1 MNEHLQQFLHYIEYE
16 RGYAANT
23 LSAYQSD
30 LEQLR
35 GHLIQNEGLTSWEQL
50 SPTLLESYVEVLQER
65 QYSTATIARKVAAGR
80 SFLNFLYAE
89 GVLSTDLSEWLQQP
103 KVGRRLPHTLT
114 QEEIAHLMEIVSED
128 ETPLGLR
135 DQALLEILYATGI
148 RATEAAALTLG
159 DIDFEASTLRCM
171 GKGSKER
178 IIPLHR
184 VARAALRRY
193 IEESRPFLLR
203 DTKEKT
209 LFVNHSGQP
218 LTRQGLWY
226 IIQQYGQ
233 AAELEGLTPHNLR
246 HTFATHLLDGGADL
260 REVQQFLG
268 HASIS
273 TTQIYTEVSN
283 RRKRTAYDRA
293 HPRAFQKTED
303 NQSQT

>member
-1 MNEHLQQFLHYIEYE
+1 MDEHLRQFLHYIEYE

-30 LEQLR
+30 LEQFRDYLK
-35 GHLIQNEGLTSWEQL
+35 EGEGMTRWGEL
-50 SPTLLESYVEVLQER
+50 SATCLESYVEMLQQK
-65 QYSTATIARKVAAGR
+65 QYSTSTVARKVAAGR

-114 QEEIAHLMEIVSED
+114 QEQITHLMELVSED

-135 DQALLEILYATGI
+135 DRALLEILYATGI
-148 RATEAAALTLG
+148 RATEAAVLTLG
-159 DIDFEASTLRCM
+159 DIDFEGSTLRCM

-203 DTKEKT
+203 DTQEQT
-209 LFVNHSGQP
+209 LFLNHSGHP

-233 AAELEGLTPHNLR
+233 AAEIDGLTPHTLR

-273 TTQIYTEVSN
+273 TTQIYTEVSK
-283 RRKRTAYDRA
+283 RRKRSAYDQA
-293 HPRAFQKTED
+293 HPRAFQATEE
-303 NQSQT
+303 T